1 MGVLIDPAL
10 LQAEAGRRVD
20 RDVPQVRDHVDA
32 GDTLADPQR
41 PRLGDGQEEKVAGKK
56 ECSTEY

>member
-41 PRLGDGQEEKVAGKK
+41 PRPGDGQEEEVAGR
-56 ECSTEY
+56 SV